1 MTTQPILRLSLLRLA
16 TAALLASAPGWA
28 QWTPAGPWGG
38 SATSVAIDASNP
50 KRMLL
55 GGRNSLIYFS
65 EDEGRNWRRLNF
77 PRHFLG
83 TVRSVSFDQT
93 NPNVFLAGVNGEQSG
108 FGGVWRSEDGG
119 RNWHLPQSIAGL
131 SAEALVRWPKDP
143 KVVLAGTHQGV
154 WRSEDGGLAW
164 TRISQPWN
172 HEMRVITALAIDPV
186 NRDIIYAGTPHL
198 PWKTTDGGKTWNSIH
213 DGMLDDSDVFSISID
228 PLHPQHILAS
238 ACSGIYRSESAGA
251 AWTRFKGIPASHRR
265 THVIRRHPA
274 DPSVIYAGTTLGLLR
289 STDGGA
295 TFKQL
300 NQLHILSMVFHPNK
314 PDVVFMATEQAG
326 LWRSEDGGVTA
337 SPANTGFVNRK
348 VLNVASA
355 GGRLYLNTIQDG
367 NAGGVFQSDEGGANW
382 DLVANASRVGDN
394 HLHHLAGHPADS
406 NVLYAANER
415 RLYRTADGARTWASL
430 PLPAMA
436 RSRALRISALAVVA
450 TRPGPKSGVTLLMGT
465 DQGLWRTGNAGASW
479 SLVGITKVDR
489 MPNVLSLTTAGERIV
504 VRTSSTLYV
513 SDDGGVLW
521 RPIALLL
528 PTSVIYDI
536 ALSPLAADP
545 ILLAT
550 AKGLFASDDGGKNW
564 SQRTKG
570 IEDGTV
576 STVRFESGRRGSA
589 FLVQFGRLYES
600 IDSGSSWRRVQD
612 GEIPESSIR
621 QLWTGSAQPR
631 RLFALT
637 PDIGLFYLDLPERI
651 GLR

>member
-1 MTTQPILRLSLLRLA
+1 MTTHPIFRLTA
-16 TAALLASAPGWA
+16 AALLFCSPGLA
-28 QWTPAGPWGG
+28 QWIPVGPWGG
-38 SATSVAIDASNP
+38 SATAVAIDTANP

-55 GGRNSLIYFS
+55 GGRNSLIYLS
-65 EDEGRNWRRLNF
+65 EDEGANWRRLNF

-93 NPNVFLAGVNGEQSG
+93 NSNVLLAAVNAENSG
-108 FGGVWRSEDGG
+108 FGGVWRSDDGG
-119 RNWHLPQSIAGL
+119 ESWRLPESIAGA
-131 SAEALVRWPKDP
+131 SAEALLRWPKDP

-154 WRSEDGGLAW
+154 WRSEDGGLTY

-172 HEMRVITALAIDPV
+172 HEMRVITALAIDPADR
-186 NRDIIYAGTPHL
+186 NIIYAGTPHL
-198 PWKTTDGGKTWNSIH
+198 PWKTSDGGKTWNSIH
-213 DGMLDDSDVFSISID
+213 NGMLDDSDVFSIFID
-228 PLHPQHILAS
+228 PERPQQILAS

-251 AWTRFKGIPASHRR
+251 EWSRFKGIPASHRR

-274 DPSVIYAGTTLGLLR
+274 KPGVIYAGTTLGLLR
-289 STDGGA
+289 STDAGA

-314 PDVVFMATEQAG
+314 PDLVFMATEQAG

-337 SPANTGFVNRK
+337 RPVNTGFVNRK
-348 VLNVASA
+348 VLNVTAA
-355 GGRLYLNTIQDG
+355 GARLYLNTIQDG
-367 NAGGVFQSDEGGANW
+367 QAGGVFQSDDGGANW
-382 DLVANASRVGDN
+382 NLVANASRVGDN
-394 HLHHLAGHPADS
+394 HLHHLAGHPADA

-415 RLYRTADGARTWASL
+415 RLYRTTDGGQRWASL

-436 RSRALRISALAVVA
+436 QSSAMRVSALAVLPP
-450 TRPGPKSGVTLLMGT
+450 RPGPNAGVTLLMGT
-465 DQGLWRTGNAGASW
+465 SLGLWRTANAGATW
-479 SLVGITKVDR
+479 NLVTVTKVDK
-489 MPNVLSLTTAGERIV
+489 MPNVLSLTAAGDRIL
-504 VRTSSTLYV
+504 VRTSNTLYV
-513 SDDGGVLW
+513 SEDGGVLW

-550 AKGLFASDDGGKNW
+550 AKGLFASDDGGRNW
-564 SQRTKG
+564 ALRSKG

-576 STVRFESGRRGSA
+576 STVRFESGRKGSVY
-589 FLVQFGRLYES
+589 LVQFGRLYES
-600 IDSGSSWRRVQD
+600 TDSGASWRRVQN

-621 QLWTGSAQPR
+621 QIWTGSSQTR

-637 PDIGLFYLDLPERI
+637 PDMGLFYMELQERI

>member
-1 MTTQPILRLSLLRLA
+1 MTTQPILRLA
-16 TAALLASAPGWA
+16 AAALLICSPGLA
-28 QWTPAGPWGG
+28 QWVPAGPWGG
-38 SATSVAIDASNP
+38 SATSVAIDAANP

-55 GGRNSLIYFS
+55 GGRNSLIYLS

-119 RNWHLPQSIAGL
+119 QSWQLPQSIAGA
-131 SAEALVRWPKDP
+131 SAEALLRWPKDP
-143 KVVLAGTHQGV
+143 RIVLAGTHQGV

-172 HEMRVITALAIDPV
+172 HEMRVITALAIDPAD
-186 NRDIIYAGTPHL
+186 RDIIYAGTTHL
-198 PWKTTDGGKTWNSIH
+198 PWKSTDGGKTWNSIH

-228 PLHPQHILAS
+228 PERPEHILAS
-238 ACSGIYRSESAGA
+238 ACSGIYRSQSAGSQ
-251 AWTRFKGIPASHRR
+251 WTRFKGIPASHRR

-274 DPSVIYAGTTLGLLR
+274 NPNVIYAGTTLGLLR
-289 STDGGA
+289 SMDGGA

-300 NQLHILSMVFHPNK
+300 NQLHILSMVFHPNR
-314 PDVVFMATEQAG
+314 PDVVFMATEQSG

-337 SPANTGFVNRK
+337 RPVNNGFVNRK
-348 VLNVASA
+348 VLNVSA
-355 GGRLYLNTIQDG
+355 AAGRLYLNTIQDG
-367 NAGGVFQSDEGGANW
+367 DAGGVFQSADGGANW

-394 HLHHLAGHPADS
+394 HLHHLAGHPADA

-415 RLYRTADGARTWASL
+415 RLYRTTDGGRNWGSL
-430 PLPAMA
+430 PLPAVAQA
-436 RSRALRISALAVVA
+436 RAVRISALAVLA
-450 TRPGPKSGVTLLMGT
+450 ARPGPKAGVTVLMGT
-465 DQGLWRTGNAGASW
+465 TEGLWRTENAGASW
-479 SLVGITKVDR
+479 SLVAITKVDR
-489 MPNVLSLTTAGERIV
+489 MPNVLSLTAAGERIV
-504 VRTSSTLYV
+504 VRTSNTLYV
-513 SDDGGVLW
+513 SEDGGVSW
-521 RPIALLL
+521 RPISLLL
-528 PTSVIYDI
+528 PASVIHDI
-536 ALSPLAADP
+536 ALSPSTAGP

-550 AKGLFASDDGGKNW
+550 AKGLFASDDGGRNW

-576 STVRFESGRRGSA
+576 STVRFETGRRGAA

-600 IDSGSSWRRVQD
+600 VDSGASWRRVQN

-621 QLWTGSAQPR
+621 QLWTSSAQPR

-637 PDIGLFYLDLPERI
+637 PDMGLFYLDLQEQV